1 MKILLCGAAG
11 QLGQDICARNKK
23 YEIVPVDLPKID
35 ITKEDSVA
43 AVFDE
48 VLPDVVINAAAY
60 TAVDKAEEEKEKAYL
75 VNETGAANLARA
87 AKKCG
92 ARFLHVSTDY
102 VFGNGFSEPIK
113 EDAPT
118 GPLNVYGASKLAG
131 EKAVLDIYPEGSLI
145 LRTASL
151 HGKYGPNF
159 VHTMLRLFKERE
171 SISVVSDQVMS
182 PTWAG
187 WLAETLLE
195 MADRKDCLG
204 IVHATS
210 GEAVSWYDFTC
221 AILDEVK
228 GTLERIPEV
237 KPILAK
243 DYPRAATRANYSVL
257 CADKLRS
264 FGVNVIGWR
273 TGLRGH
279 LNSLGVL

>member
-1 MKILLCGAAG
+1 MKILLCGANG
-11 QLGQDICARNKK
+11 QLGKDISARNKK
-23 YEIVPVDLPKID
+23 FELVPVDLPEID
-35 ITKEDSVA
+35 ITDMASVES
-43 AVFDE
+43 VFSKHS
-48 VLPDVVINAAAY
+48 PDIVINAAAY

-75 VNETGAANLARA
+75 VNETGAANLASA
-87 AKKCG
+87 AKRCG

-118 GPLNVYGASKLAG
+118 APLNVYGASKLAG

-195 MADRKDCLG
+195 LADRKDCLG
-204 IVHATS
+204 IAHATS
-210 GEAVSWYDFTC
+210 GEAISWYDFTL

-243 DYPRAATRANYSVL
+243 DYPRAATRANYSV
-257 CADKLRS
+257 
-264 FGVNVIGWR
+264 IR
-273 TGLRGH
+273 TKR
-279 LNSLGVL
+279 